1 MVDSTDFH
9 NEGLV
14 GGEEQISVA
23 PEFNAGNTTAQ
34 AVHNATAA
42 AAAGNS
48 FVAPEVTCSIL
59 DYARN
64 NFDVP
69 SGLSAAGAD
78 FINALIDDLS
88 NATKNNS
95 NPYWTGI
102 SVLRLPTPKDSIA
115 VVRKNHAIILIMAE
129 SNVVNSHYPVVNK
142 EKLAIDATVKLIDG
156 CVVDEVIVIS
166 PDDYGRVAHWSA
178 SIRSLFSAIF
188 NPVKAT
194 TAMFDNVFI
203 SVSDNPNDFERAFA
217 ALSPHGVPL
226 RHDLTLVIY
235 GQNRNNQNRQNP
247 NQYAVESR
255 DYWNSAEEQE
265 RIPLAA
271 VSGYVEFVR
280 DIASLNAD
288 YKFYPVVHINEVVT
302 LFADGRLLPL
312 CISYATKYWII
323 GKTWL
328 SYYSA
333 NTLDAHGNGV
343 NIGYLFPDGNGGRCR
358 ITSND
363 SFIKT
368 VYSQFHPAQLVIDV
382 PEGRFRCTS
391 LAKYSTNR
399 TETRNEVINDYCEFF
414 GLNGNPNQPRYD
426 SSISGEPYAVSHVRY
441 SGFYMYGNKVLDIA
455 NIDFMSEYPRHPED
469 AAKCEN
475 LLFRKQEPT
484 DAVDELLKFE
494 PDLKLL
500 YRTEV
505 ISLNSNF
512 VAWLDGLVP
521 NLNVVPGAQLN
532 GYASINNVAANA
544 QQWGTLLSHPQS
556 GCANT
561 QFFNTADYIYGGH
574 Y

>member
-34 AVHNATAA
+34 ADHNATFVVG
-42 AAAGNS
+42 AGNS

-88 NATKNNS
+88 NTTKNNS

-166 PDDYGRVAHWSA
+166 PDDYGRVAHWGA
-178 SIRSLFSAIF
+178 SIRSLFSGIF

-343 NIGYLFPDGNGGRCR
+343 NIGY
-358 ITSND
+358 
-363 SFIKT
+363 
-368 VYSQFHPAQLVIDV
+368 
-382 PEGRFRCTS
+382 
-391 LAKYSTNR
+391 
-399 TETRNEVINDYCEFF
+399 
-414 GLNGNPNQPRYD
+414 
-426 SSISGEPYAVSHVRY
+426 
-441 SGFYMYGNKVLDIA
+441 
-455 NIDFMSEYPRHPED
+455 
-469 AAKCEN
+469 
-475 LLFRKQEPT
+475 
-484 DAVDELLKFE
+484 
-494 PDLKLL
+494 
-500 YRTEV
+500 
-505 ISLNSNF
+505 
-512 VAWLDGLVP
+512 
-521 NLNVVPGAQLN
+521 
-532 GYASINNVAANA
+532 
-544 QQWGTLLSHPQS
+544 
-556 GCANT
+556 
-561 QFFNTADYIYGGH
+561 
-574 Y
+574 